1 MLILYKSNNLSL
13 FKFFATINTSFR
25 KFRCYSSIASNV
37 THSSHQFNASE
48 SKLFKKTLQMGIGQH
63 VQRFMHSNRPEQI
76 SNVHKV
82 KSKPFYTDDS
92 NPDEV
97 SIYQGKYTNQILRVK
112 MFSLTTSAMGLV
124 AQPILWHKGL
134 EVGGAGLSV
143 LMCSVAGIFTFVT
156 PLLLHFVTKK
166 YVIDIKYNE
175 KTDEY
180 TCVTI
185 SFFLFRN
192 ETKFN
197 VKEIHLPEVE
207 TMFTSMKI
215 GPKKIPVFV
224 DAASFNDTHHY
235 ARFMGY
241 DKPMNIR
248 LDVNEINSTANSD
261 VSSTKMK
268 STQTPDKP

>member
-1 MLILYKSNNLSL
+1 MRFLIKANNLLLCSQSTII
-13 FKFFATINTSFR
+13 KFNSRQFRYYFPVTSVG
-25 KFRCYSSIASNV
+25 SNL
-37 THSSHQFNASE
+37 QFNAVDSRI
-48 SKLFKKTLQMGIGQH
+48 LKTFSQSCIGSN
-63 VQRFMHSNRPEQI
+63 VQRFMSSNRFENG
-76 SNVHKV
+76 SNIPKP

-97 SIYQGKYTNQILRVK
+97 SVYQGKYTNQILRVK
-112 MFSLTTSAMGLV
+112 MFSLTTSVMGLV

-134 EVGGAGLSV
+134 EVGGTGLSV

-192 ETKFN
+192 E
-197 VKEIHLPEVE
+197 V
-207 TMFTSMKI
+207 
-215 GPKKIPVFV
+215 
-224 DAASFNDTHHY
+224 
-235 ARFMGY
+235 RF
-241 DKPMNIR
+241 
-248 LDVNEINSTANSD
+248 
-261 VSSTKMK
+261 
-268 STQTPDKP
+268 